1 MTSVS
6 LSRRFALLATL
17 ASSLWLAACGG
28 GGGGDGSGGDT
39 KIRALNLTSDLPSA
53 DLYAGDVKQFSTL
66 NTDTLADTITLVAN
80 TYTINVKAAG
90 DSASLFTGSYTLSK
104 DQAYTAV
111 IWGRRASLRVS
122 TLGESEDP
130 ANVATTDT
138 RIRMFNATLDSGTLD
153 VYVTE
158 ADDDISSL
166 APTQAS
172 LTSGSLAGFRTLSAK
187 SYRIRVTGAGDP
199 SDVRLDI
206 PDIALSA
213 KTFYTLVVTPSGD
226 GGVLLNGTLIAQGG
240 AKVTNN
246 NTQARVRVVASVANG
261 GVVSAK
267 AGTTTLVSSWRSPK
281 APQSAGD
288 YIKVTA
294 GAAVP
299 LTVQVNGTTIAT
311 PGNTLLKAGS
321 DYTLLVYGSAAAP
334 QTSLFSDDNR
344 VPSISTRAKLRL
356 VNGLSTTELL
366 SALVSSATTGTGDV
380 ASGQVSN
387 DIVVPAAGS
396 VKIDV
401 SSSDAFDPIFT
412 VGSTTSTNNLLVQ
425 QGVYTI
431 FILDG
436 QTGPV
441 GRVSRDR

>member
-28 GGGGDGSGGDT
+28 GGGGGNGSAN
-39 KIRALNLTSDLPSA
+39 IRAINLTTDLPSA
-53 DLYAGDVKQFSTL
+53 DLYIGDGKTFGAVA
-66 NTDTLADTITLVAN
+66 TDTMASSITVDSN
-80 TYTINVKAAG
+80 TYTVNVKSAG
-90 DSASLFTGSYTLSK
+90 DSASLFTGSYSLSK
-104 DQAYTAV
+104 DQNYTAV
-111 IWGRRASLRVS
+111 IWGRKSSLRVS
-122 TLGESEDP
+122 TLGESEDA
-130 ANVATTDT
+130 ANVATGDT
-138 RIRMFNATLDSGTLD
+138 RIRAFNATLDSGTVD
-153 VYVTE
+153 IYVTQT
-158 ADDDISSL
+158 DDDLNDL

-187 SYRIRVTGAGDP
+187 AYRIRVTGAGDP
-199 SDVRLDI
+199 SDVRLDL
-206 PDIALSA
+206 DGVTLNE
-213 KTFYTLVVTPSGD
+213 KTFYTLVITPSGT

-240 AKVTNN
+240 AKTTAN
-246 NTQARVRVVASVANG
+246 NTKARVRVVASVANG

-267 AGTTTLVSSWRSPK
+267 AGTTNLVTSWRSPK

-288 YIKVTA
+288 YIQVTA
-294 GAAVP
+294 GTLP
-299 LTVQVNGTTIAT
+299 LTVQVNGTVLAT
-311 PGNTLLKAGS
+311 PGTTTLLAGS
-321 DYTLLVYGSAAAP
+321 DYTLLVYGPAASP
-334 QTSLFSDDNR
+334 QTALFSDDTR
-344 VPSISTRAKLRL
+344 VPSIASRAKVRL
-356 VNGLSTTELL
+356 VNGRSGTSLL

-380 ASGQVSN
+380 ASGNVSN

-412 VGSTTSTNNLLVQ
+412 LGSTTSTQNLLVA

-431 FILDG
+431 FVIDG
-436 QTGPV
+436 TTGPV